1 MSLKVVIKLKK
12 KIKMKINWGTG
23 IVIAFALFM
32 SFILYFVFK
41 VQSDSKY
48 DNELVTEDYYK
59 KEIRVQSD
67 IQKVQNAND
76 MKVKV
81 VIANTEKG
89 IQIDFPKDIDFKNI
103 KGKVSLYRPSN
114 QKLDFEI
121 PISLSSSDL
130 LIPKN
135 NLVGG
140 LWDISVE
147 WNYQGKTYLNK
158 EEIYFQ

>member
-1 MSLKVVIKLKK
+1 MTV
-12 KIKMKINWGTG
+12 KINWGTA

-48 DNELVTEDYYK
+48 DNELVTEEYYK
-59 KEIRVQSD
+59 KEALVQND
-67 IQKVQNAND
+67 IKSEQNANNL
-76 MKVKV
+76 KVKV
-81 VIANTEKG
+81 AIANTTEG
-89 IQIDFPKDIDFKNI
+89 INIAFPAALDYKKIT
-103 KGKVSLYRPSN
+103 GKIYLYRPSN
-114 QKLDFEI
+114 QKLDFDT

-140 LWDISVE
+140 LWDITVE
-147 WNYQGKTYLNK
+147 WNYEGKTYLNK
-158 EEIYFQ
+158 EELYVQP

>member
-1 MSLKVVIKLKK
+1 
-12 KIKMKINWGTG
+12 MKINWGTG

-67 IQKVQNAND
+67 IQKVQNANEL
-76 MKVKV
+76 KVKV
-81 VIANTEKG
+81 VISNTAKG
-89 IQIDFPKDIDFKNI
+89 IQIAFPKDLNFNKI
-103 KGKVSLYRPSN
+103 KGTVSLYRPSN

-121 PISLSSSDL
+121 PISLSSPDL
-130 LIPKN
+130 LIPNN

-147 WNYQGKTYLNK
+147 WNYEGKNYLNK
-158 EEIYFQ
+158 QEIYFQ

>member
-1 MSLKVVIKLKK
+1 
-12 KIKMKINWGTG
+12 MKINWGTG

-67 IQKVQNAND
+67 IRKVQNANEL
-76 MKVKV
+76 KVKV
-81 VIANTEKG
+81 VISNTAKG
-89 IQIDFPKDIDFKNI
+89 IQIAFPKELNFNKI
-103 KGKVSLYRPSN
+103 KGTVSLYRPSN

-121 PISLSSSDL
+121 PISLSSPDL
-130 LIPKN
+130 LIPNN

-147 WNYQGKTYLNK
+147 WNYEGKTYLNK
-158 EEIYFQ
+158 QEIYFQ

>member
-1 MSLKVVIKLKK
+1 
-12 KIKMKINWGTG
+12 MKINWGTG

-67 IQKVQNAND
+67 IQKVQNANEL
-76 MKVKV
+76 KVKV

-89 IQIDFPKDIDFKNI
+89 IQIAFPKDLNFNKI
-103 KGKVSLYRPSN
+103 KGTVSLYRPSN

-121 PISLSSSDL
+121 PISLSSPDL
-130 LIPKN
+130 LIPNN

-147 WNYQGKTYLNK
+147 WNYEGKTYLNK
-158 EEIYFQ
+158 QEIYFQ